1 MSVPDVEE
9 TNPLVPALKS
19 AAEAIAPPTLAAAA
33 QPVNAAA
40 NPEVGVLKKRKIS
53 LTKPKSLQPLE
64 VSAPIEKKEFQPE
77 LREHFDVSR
86 LQEVWKAFAA
96 IQKEAEKLNL
106 SSTLLACSVGLDGEQ
121 VQIVLL
127 NKVQEEQV
135 KEIRV
140 PLFEFLRSELKN
152 DFIEL
157 NLAVPAAETLE
168 VSSQFLTERERYDV
182 FVDKNPHLDTLRK
195 RLDLDLG

>member
-1 MSVPDVEE
+1 M
-9 TNPLVPALKS
+9 
-19 AAEAIAPPTLAAAA
+19 
-33 QPVNAAA
+33 
-40 NPEVGVLKKRKIS
+40 
-53 LTKPKSLQPLE
+53 
-64 VSAPIEKKEFQPE
+64 SAPIEKKEFQPE